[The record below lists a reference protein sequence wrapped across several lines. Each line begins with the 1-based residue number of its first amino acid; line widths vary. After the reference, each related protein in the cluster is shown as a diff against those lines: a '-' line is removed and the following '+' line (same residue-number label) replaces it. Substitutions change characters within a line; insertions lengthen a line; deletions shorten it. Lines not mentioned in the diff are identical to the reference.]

1 MTWFGFSNTSITARL
16 TMAFAVIVVFV
27 ATLYSV
33 ATVRTLELTETLLVA
48 EFLEDDM
55 THHIERLDRG
65 EAIGEQ
71 DNIRF
76 YGSGTTPVPERY
88 RHLPLGYTE
97 LVDPE
102 PVFALHR
109 RLSDGREFVMLRDQ
123 IAMET
128 FERSLHVR
136 VLLSLLVVLVAGLF
150 VGWFISRML
159 TGPVKKLTRQVRAAA
174 AAKRWQPLT
183 IELANDEVGELARM
197 VDLAMRRLEEALVR
211 EKQFTEDVSHELR
224 TPLSVLQTSLEL
236 LGERELDE
244 KARAH
249 IERMQHAVHD
259 MRDLMELFLNFA
271 RAGKG
276 CDEVPLKNA
285 LSEVVRGCEQKA
297 AQKGLTLT
305 YETREVCQ
313 GLYPP
318 VLVATVA
325 HNLLRNAVSYTQSG
339 SVTLVET
346 AEGFEV
352 RDTGCGIADE
362 QKSRIF
368 ERYRRLDQTRRGAG
382 VGLSLVKRI
391 CTHSRWSVAVSDNPG
406 GGTVFAVR
414 LRASPDETKPV

>member
-136 VLLSLLVVLVAGLF
+136 VQLSLLVVLVAGLF

-174 AAKRWQPLT
+174 AAKRW
-183 IELANDEVGELARM
+183 
-197 VDLAMRRLEEALVR
+197 
-211 EKQFTEDVSHELR
+211 
-224 TPLSVLQTSLEL
+224 
-236 LGERELDE
+236 
-244 KARAH
+244 
-249 IERMQHAVHD
+249 
-259 MRDLMELFLNFA
+259 
-271 RAGKG
+271 
-276 CDEVPLKNA
+276 
-285 LSEVVRGCEQKA
+285 
-297 AQKGLTLT
+297 
-305 YETREVCQ
+305 
-313 GLYPP
+313 
-318 VLVATVA
+318 
-325 HNLLRNAVSYTQSG
+325 
-339 SVTLVET
+339 
-346 AEGFEV
+346 
-352 RDTGCGIADE
+352 
-362 QKSRIF
+362 
-368 ERYRRLDQTRRGAG
+368 
-382 VGLSLVKRI
+382 
-391 CTHSRWSVAVSDNPG
+391 
-406 GGTVFAVR
+406 
-414 LRASPDETKPV
+414 